1 MKESDVCSSKCLHC
15 PIALF
20 SRKSCTTVSKQPI
33 KHEAK
38 SDDDTDDGDIDIDDD
53 TGDDNDDV
61 GESPIDL
68 AWPDGVPAAKQPSIC
83 NCHRHANYIS
93 LSTLILS
100 PM

>member
-1 MKESDVCSSKCLHC
+1 MLEKASRVWKE
-15 PIALF
+15 
-20 SRKSCTTVSKQPI
+20 PI

-38 SDDDTDDGDIDIDDD
+38 SDGDTDDGDIDDDDD

-93 LSTLILS
+93 LRVRVIILS
-100 PM
+100 SYVSLSLSQTYQLHQP